1 MSTMRNSVKLIGRPG
16 ADPQTRTFE
25 NNRSVTHF
33 SLAVNESYQNA
44 KKEWTANTQWFN
56 IIAWDDVAKRV
67 SKLVRKGL
75 RVAITGK
82 LRTRD
87 WTDSKGR
94 HDITEIQ
101 IEDFYPLD
109 WEDSAAKS

>member
-44 KKEWTANTQWFN
+44 KKE
-56 IIAWDDVAKRV
+56 
-67 SKLVRKGL
+67 
-75 RVAITGK
+75 
-82 LRTRD
+82 
-87 WTDSKGR
+87 SKGR